1 MGRLRTDLTEDELD
15 AWGPLMHAKRD
26 GVGSTLYKFEFELS
40 PHPAAVARTIT

>member
-1 MGRLRTDLTEDELD
+1 LARSRSQEDKLD